1 MSRLT
6 KTIVE
11 NKAPEDKPVFVWD
24 SQLPGFGVK
33 VLPTGTRRYLVK
45 YRTKGGGRSAQQRW
59 FTIGTHGAITV
70 EQARDAARHVLSV
83 VADGKD
89 PQAMKVS
96 FREAPKLV
104 TLWERFERD
113 HLSTRKPKTIQSYEQ
128 LWRLYLAPQ
137 LGNKKIVDV
146 SRDDVYRLHRGI
158 AAPYQANRAV
168 ALLSKMFN
176 LAERWGLRPDNTN
189 PCRHVEKNREA
200 RRERFLN
207 NAEIGRVGQALRDG
221 LAAQT
226 ETPHMVAAIQLLLVT
241 GARVSEVLGARWE
254 WVDWDH
260 RVIRLPDSKTR
271 AKLIYLGDLAVKI
284 LELLWALP
292 QAKDNPFII
301 AGAVKGKPLADLRHP
316 WYRIRERAGLDGVR
330 LHDLRHTAASIGVS
344 QGMNLPVIGRL
355 LGHTQAST
363 TQRYAHVGADPALTA
378 ANAIGAVVEGA
389 LESTE
394 EV

>member
-1 MSRLT
+1 
-6 KTIVE
+6 
-11 NKAPEDKPVFVWD
+11 
-24 SQLPGFGVK
+24 
-33 VLPTGTRRYLVK
+33 
-45 YRTKGGGRSAQQRW
+45 
-59 FTIGTHGAITV
+59 
-70 EQARDAARHVLSV
+70 
-83 VADGKD
+83 
-89 PQAMKVS
+89 
-96 FREAPKLV
+96 
-104 TLWERFERD
+104 
-113 HLSTRKPKTIQSYEQ
+113 
-128 LWRLYLAPQ
+128 
-137 LGNKKIVDV
+137 
-146 SRDDVYRLHRGI
+146 
-158 AAPYQANRAV
+158 
-168 ALLSKMFN
+168 
-176 LAERWGLRPDNTN
+176 
-189 PCRHVEKNREA
+189 
-200 RRERFLN
+200 
-207 NAEIGRVGQALRDG
+207 
-221 LAAQT
+221 
-226 ETPHMVAAIQLLLVT
+226 MVAAIQLLLVT

-260 RVIRLPDSKTR
+260 RVIRLPDSKTG

-389 LESTE
+389 LKSTE